1 MDQQGK
7 KYREPKDTLW
17 GKCLTTFIAI
27 VFAVSTLTII
37 PIAVAVNG
45 GQNGEPPVVSAADDK
60 KSVEKPA
67 ALPTQQ
73 IVELEGQVA
82 SSDVQGPANEKQAG
96 DTPDS
101 LVPTSDDEEVDDVA
115 CNCTGAVHDDDCE
128 AGLVGPVKSKTKD
141 AESTVEEALIAPAA
155 EPEPPAWQLPASEQ
169 TITAYS
175 WCTTTS
181 LGKTSFSTKSLQ
193 GLGSEE
199 GMSPSSFV
207 PSTAAKDGATST
219 FHHAQAQSDPQTDK
233 SDDSKKYNSSEAVS
247 ALRYNQLNSCWEYKM
262 SDGVWNSMNGKT
274 LVFYYHYNQSIGS
287 DGDVILKSKDWP
299 YTEAEWLAGA
309 GASNPTCAVYQ
320 LYDSN
325 GVKLDYQLRTY
336 YYSPNADKLN
346 NSLSIANY
354 WQIEEVRIMP
364 LDGKPAKKQKFDYT
378 APDNFSQVSGT
389 TADDP
394 NSFTIPWESAWNKS
408 KTACLVAVK
417 VKALPSEQALAVKYI
432 NNRTGTVLDTVNIT
446 AKKPNGT
453 SSPVWKDYVTITGD
467 RISANESYAI
477 DNGVK
482 VDTNIADK
490 PATISFALNR
500 TGYNP
505 EYVKAEIV
513 KGDGVTAAEVL
524 NLYYDPLSYTVIYA
538 DGVEEDEV
546 FADKEVSVYCD
557 DPTPGF
563 GDDPAREGYLF
574 TGWADTDGNAPAATV
589 TGDVTYYAQWEK
601 LHTVTYDLN
610 GGTVA
615 DGMQLVYPNLRAG
628 SNTPTVA
635 DPTRNEHVFAG
646 WADADG
652 NAPAATVTGD
662 VTYYAQWDE
671 DNIGNLNDPEKK
683 GPDGIADKYQ
693 KLVTFAVANGSW
705 NTGSDANVVEVLTF
719 YKSGVLSTDADAT
732 ATMPAAP
739 AVGEYPDTD
748 FYKGYRSESWH
759 ATIPTGDVERSDVLA
774 LYTYTYA
781 AAYAVIYVDGANGMV
796 FADQTTDNLL
806 YGANTPAFN
815 GTVPT
820 RAGYV
825 FVGWDKEIADKVTGN
840 VTYTATWDEDVLG
853 NDPDSPGN
861 TDYSDGIADKYQAI
875 VTFAG
880 VGGTV
885 GGRTQLDYVIT
896 LKDAAGN
903 NAVDGTYTLTEADVP
918 ATAAADGYA
927 GDPAWS
933 AQNPAGVTVGPEGAA
948 FVASWGNGFVAYYYD
963 GALGAAT
970 DASVGVGGTID
981 VEAAPSTTF
990 EGRSYVLDRVDNNNA
1005 TVVAGDPGQNVV
1017 SVYYDLD
1024 EVGND
1029 PVNPGSVE
1037 HPDGVAD
1044 KYQLVVS
1051 YEAIN
1056 GTINGIPRVV
1066 LDKFDADGNH
1076 AVDGTAVLDAGQ
1088 IPGTA
1093 PSVGFGPEGTWAP
1106 MAPIADMQLTE
1117 NTDFVITYA
1126 ATPVEPTNPDNPNE
1140 PTPPVTPP
1148 TDPTNPTGP
1157 TGPTGPA
1164 VEPTPAPGP
1173 VAALATPIA
1182 TATAAAAVEAI
1193 ADDGNPLAAITA
1205 LEAID
1210 DDANALAAF
1219 EEIHCWTHWLML
1231 FGALVTIVYGLGVLY
1246 ARRHSARDMDDFEGD
1261 IMDGSRRYSAR
1272 QASDPAANGAFQAM

>member
-1 MDQQGK
+1 
-7 KYREPKDTLW
+7 
-17 GKCLTTFIAI
+17 
-27 VFAVSTLTII
+27 
-37 PIAVAVNG
+37 
-45 GQNGEPPVVSAADDK
+45 
-60 KSVEKPA
+60 
-67 ALPTQQ
+67 
-73 IVELEGQVA
+73 
-82 SSDVQGPANEKQAG
+82 
-96 DTPDS
+96 
-101 LVPTSDDEEVDDVA
+101 
-115 CNCTGAVHDDDCE
+115 
-128 AGLVGPVKSKTKD
+128 
-141 AESTVEEALIAPAA
+141 
-155 EPEPPAWQLPASEQ
+155 
-169 TITAYS
+169 
-175 WCTTTS
+175 
-181 LGKTSFSTKSLQ
+181 
-193 GLGSEE
+193 
-199 GMSPSSFV
+199 
-207 PSTAAKDGATST
+207 
-219 FHHAQAQSDPQTDK
+219 
-233 SDDSKKYNSSEAVS
+233 
-247 ALRYNQLNSCWEYKM
+247 M

-320 LYDSN
+320 FYDS
-325 GVKLDYQLRTY
+325 
-336 YYSPNADKLN
+336 
-346 NSLSIANY
+346 
-354 WQIEEVRIMP
+354 
-364 LDGKPAKKQKFDYT
+364 
-378 APDNFSQVSGT
+378 
-389 TADDP
+389 
-394 NSFTIPWESAWNKS
+394 
-408 KTACLVAVK
+408 
-417 VKALPSEQALAVKYI
+417 
-432 NNRTGTVLDTVNIT
+432 
-446 AKKPNGT
+446 
-453 SSPVWKDYVTITGD
+453 
-467 RISANESYAI
+467 
-477 DNGVK
+477 NGVK

-546 FADKEVSVYCD
+546 FAGKEVSVYCD

-574 TGWADTDGNAPAATV
+574 T
-589 TGDVTYYAQWEK
+589 
-601 LHTVTYDLN
+601 
-610 GGTVA
+610 
-615 DGMQLVYPNLRAG
+615 
-628 SNTPTVA
+628 
-635 DPTRNEHVFAG
+635 G

-671 DNIGNLNDPEKK
+671 DNIGNPNNPEKK

-759 ATIPTGDVERSDVLA
+759 AAIPTGDVECSDVLA

-806 YGANTPAFN
+806 YGVNTPAFN
-815 GTVPT
+815 GIVPA

-840 VTYTATWDEDVLG
+840 VTYTATWDEDVL
-853 NDPDSPGN
+853 
-861 TDYSDGIADKYQAI
+861 
-875 VTFAG
+875 
-880 VGGTV
+880 
-885 GGRTQLDYVIT
+885 
-896 LKDAAGN
+896 
-903 NAVDGTYTLTEADVP
+903 
-918 ATAAADGYA
+918 
-927 GDPAWS
+927 
-933 AQNPAGVTVGPEGAA
+933 
-948 FVASWGNGFVAYYYD
+948 
-963 GALGAAT
+963 
-970 DASVGVGGTID
+970 
-981 VEAAPSTTF
+981 
-990 EGRSYVLDRVDNNNA
+990 
-1005 TVVAGDPGQNVV
+1005 
-1017 SVYYDLD
+1017 
-1024 EVGND
+1024 GND

-1056 GTINGIPRVV
+1056 GTINGIPRVA

-1106 MAPIADMQLTE
+1106 MAPIADMQLIE

-1126 ATPVEPTNPDNPNE
+1126 ATPVEPTNPDNPDE
-1140 PTPPVTPP
+1140 PTPPATPP
-1148 TDPTNPTGP
+1148 TDSTNPTGP

-1219 EEIHCWTHWLML
+1219 EEIHCWTHWLMI

-1272 QASDPAANGAFQAM
+1272 QASDPAANGAFQSM